1 MKFPRFSLF
10 YRIMLWFFLNLILLG
25 TILFLIFNLNFR
37 FEPNSPFFG
46 GATNR
51 IETVSRHIS
60 RDIDEK
66 SREERDQI
74 LRQYSETYHVEF
86 FLFDN
91 KGVQLGGRP
100 ITVPPK
106 VLNEIILAEPG
117 PAHSSPDFGE
127 VPPPSPG
134 FGGIRPPAS
143 PFSLYVKTDDPKL
156 YWFGVRMLTL
166 EKKNAHDH
174 FRSRLLAVSD
184 SFYGYGLFF
193 DPTPWIVISLAV
205 IVVSILFWLPFV
217 RGITRTVSQ
226 MNEAAER
233 IADEDFDVRVNDKRS
248 DELGHL
254 GKSIN
259 HLAARLAGYLQ
270 GQKRFLGDVS
280 HELNSPLARMQF
292 ALSILENRV
301 DEENLPYV
309 LDVKEDVELM
319 SKLVGELL
327 TYSKAGIKAPHVEL
341 ERVRIRPLIERV
353 VEREKAKQNTEIE
366 IAVGE
371 NLEACAQPELLSRAV
386 SNIVR
391 NAVRYAG
398 NAGKISVAA
407 ENGNHQVRLSV
418 TDSGLGVPD
427 SDLEKIFDPLYRVE
441 SHRSRETGG
450 SGLGLAIV
458 KTCVEACQGKVFAE
472 NLEPKGFAVTITLKN

>member
-1 MKFPRFSLF
+1 MKLLRFSLF

-66 SREERDQI
+66 SREQRDAI
-74 LRQYSETYHVEF
+74 LRQYSETYNVEF

-91 KGVQLGGRP
+91 TGAQLGGREIELP
-100 ITVPPK
+100 AE
-106 VLNEIILAEPG
+106 VLNQIVLFEPG
-117 PAHSSPDFGE
+117 LSHSSPDVGDI
-127 VPPPSPG
+127 PPPRPG
-134 FGGIRPPAS
+134 YGGIRPPAS
-143 PFSLYVKTDDPKL
+143 PFSLYVKTENPKL

-166 EKKNAHDH
+166 EKGAQDH

-184 SFYGYGLFF
+184 SFYGHGLFF
-193 DPTPWIVISLAV
+193 DPTPWIVISLVV
-205 IVVSILFWLPFV
+205 IGVSMILWLPFV

-233 IADEDFDVRVNDKRS
+233 IADEDFDVRISDNRS

-259 HLAARLAGYLQ
+259 HLAKRLSGYVQ

-292 ALSILENRV
+292 ALSILEDRV
-301 DEENLPYV
+301 DEKNLSYV

-319 SKLVGELL
+319 SKLVAELL
-327 TYSKAGIKAPHVEL
+327 AFSKAGIRAPHVEL
-341 ERVRIRPLIERV
+341 EKIRLRPLIERV
-353 VEREKAKQNTEIE
+353 VEREKSRQQSDIE

-371 NLEACAQPELLSRAV
+371 NLEVCAQPELLARAV
-386 SNIVR
+386 GNIVR

-398 NAGKISVAA
+398 GAGRISVAA
-407 ENGNHQVRLSV
+407 ENGNHQIRISV
-418 TDSGLGVPD
+418 ADSGLGVPE

-441 SHRSRETGG
+441 AHRSRETGG
-450 SGLGLAIV
+450 TGLGLAIV
-458 KTCVEACQGKVFAE
+458 KTCVEACEGKVFAQ
-472 NLEPKGFAVTITLKN
+472 NLDPKGFAVTIVLKN